1 MVNKIISYMNYCRI
15 KDELQER
22 IDEDMKH
29 YGLDNNPYGSSR
41 SLRTIYVTDRNKP
54 HEMLVEF
61 GIGISSMQNLTPN
74 EVVKLIIV
82 LDYASARVEK
92 VNKSYK
98 GYRYEF

>member
-22 IDEDMKH
+22 IDRDLKY
-29 YGLDNNPYGSSR
+29 YGLDKKSKSG
-41 SLRTIYVTDRNKP
+41 LRVAYIIDKDKP

-61 GIGISSMQNLTPN
+61 GIGILSLENPTP
-74 EVVKLIIV
+74 EETRKLIVV

-98 GYRYEF
+98 GYKYEF

>member
-1 MVNKIISYMNYCRI
+1 MNYCRI

-22 IDEDMKH
+22 IDEDLKY
-29 YGLDNNPYGSSR
+29 YGLDKKSKSGLSVV
-41 SLRTIYVTDRNKP
+41 YVIDKNKP

-61 GIGISSMQNLTPN
+61 GIGILGLENLTP
-74 EVVKLIIV
+74 EETRKLIV
-82 LDYASARVEK
+82 ALDYASARVEK

>member
-15 KDELQER
+15 KDELQES
-22 IDEDMKH
+22 IDKDLKY
-29 YGLDNNPYGSSR
+29 YGLDKKSR
-41 SLRTIYVTDRNKP
+41 SGLRVVYVIDRNRP

-61 GIGISSMQNLTPN
+61 DIGILSLENLTP
-74 EVVKLIIV
+74 EETRKLIVV

-98 GYRYEF
+98 GYKYEF

>member
-1 MVNKIISYMNYCRI
+1 
-15 KDELQER
+15 
-22 IDEDMKH
+22 
-29 YGLDNNPYGSSR
+29 
-41 SLRTIYVTDRNKP
+41 
-54 HEMLVEF
+54 MLVEF
-61 GIGISSMQNLTPN
+61 GIGISSMQNITPN

>member
-1 MVNKIISYMNYCRI
+1 MNYCRI

-22 IDEDMKH
+22 IDKDLQH
-29 YGLDNNPYGSSR
+29 YGLDKKSR
-41 SLRTIYVTDRNKP
+41 SGLRVVYVVDRNKP
-54 HEMLVEF
+54 HKMLVEF
-61 GIGISSMQNLTPN
+61 GIGILSLENLTP
-74 EVVKLIIV
+74 EETRKLIIV

>member
-1 MVNKIISYMNYCRI
+1 MISKTISYMNYCRI

-22 IDEDMKH
+22 IDKDLKY
-29 YGLDNNPYGSSR
+29 YGLDKKSKSG
-41 SLRTIYVTDRNKP
+41 LKVVYVVDKNKP

-61 GIGISSMQNLTPN
+61 DIGILSLENLTP
-74 EVVKLIIV
+74 EETRKLIVV

>member
-1 MVNKIISYMNYCRI
+1 MNYCRI

-22 IDEDMKH
+22 IDKDLQY
-29 YGLDNNPYGSSR
+29 YGLDKKSR
-41 SLRTIYVTDRNKP
+41 SGLRVVYVVDRNKP
-54 HEMLVEF
+54 HKTLVEF
-61 GIGISSMQNLTPN
+61 GIGILSLENLTP
-74 EVVKLIIV
+74 EETRKLIIV